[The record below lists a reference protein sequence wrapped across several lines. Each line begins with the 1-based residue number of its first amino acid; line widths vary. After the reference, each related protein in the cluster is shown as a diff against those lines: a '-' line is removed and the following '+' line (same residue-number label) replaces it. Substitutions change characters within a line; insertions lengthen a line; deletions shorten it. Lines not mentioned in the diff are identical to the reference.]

1 MDKTREACVARRRAL
16 LVRAAALGL
25 LSAAPEAARAASAA
39 GADEALRRAV
49 DAAVL
54 PLMARHRVPG
64 MAVAVTR
71 RGQASFFQH
80 GVAARGSSAPVT
92 PTTLFELGS
101 VSKTF
106 AATLAGQA
114 QALGRLAFDDAP
126 GRHLPWLK
134 GTALDRAT
142 LLHLGTY
149 TAGGLPLQFPDEVR
163 DEAGIE
169 AYFRGFAPTAA
180 PGTQRLYS
188 NPSIALLGRIAA
200 TALGQHYADA
210 LDQGLL
216 PQLGLR
222 NSFVRVPEAAAA
234 RYAWGENARGEPVR
248 VNPGPMADEAYG
260 VKSCAEDMI
269 RFVQLNLDASS
280 LPAPLQQAVARTH
293 QGFFR
298 TSALVQGLGWEQL
311 PYPAAASQ
319 LLQGHAPAML
329 FEPQPVRPVSRPP
342 WRAALFNKTGSTGG
356 FGCYVA
362 FVPSRQIGVVLL
374 ANRSYPIADR
384 VRAGVAILAALADL
398 RG

>member
-1 MDKTREACVARRRAL
+1 MGRRAL
-16 LVRAAALGL
+16 LGRAAALGL
-25 LSAAPEAARAASAA
+25 GSMVPAAARPAASAA
-39 GADEALRRAV
+39 TPETFRRAV
-49 DAAVL
+49 DAAIL

-71 RGQASFFQH
+71 GGRASFFQH

-114 QALGRLAFDDAP
+114 QALGRLDFDDAP
-126 GRHLPWLK
+126 GRHLPWLRD
-134 GTALDRAT
+134 TALDRAT

-169 AYFRGFAPTAA
+169 AYFRSFAPTAA

-200 TALGQHYADA
+200 TALGQGYADA

-222 NSFVRVPEAAAA
+222 NSFVRVSEAAAA

-269 RFVQLNLDASS
+269 RFVQLNLDASG
-280 LPAPLQQAVARTH
+280 LPATLQQALASTQ
-293 QGFFR
+293 QGHFR
-298 TSALVQGLGWEQL
+298 TRALVQGLGWEQL
-311 PYPAAASQ
+311 PYPAATRRLQ
-319 LLQGHAPAML
+319 QGHTPAML
-329 FEPQPVRPVSRPP
+329 FEPQPVQPVTQPP
-342 WRAALFNKTGSTGG
+342 WRTAMFNKTGSTGG

-362 FVPSRQIGVVLL
+362 FVPGLQIGVVLL

-384 VRAGVAILAALADL
+384 VGAGAAILAALAAL
-398 RG
+398 PA